1 MKNFSDVLSR
11 SSLFGG
17 ISGEEIA
24 SLLHCLEARTLHY
37 HKNEY
42 VLTAGQQVDCIGLLL
57 SGSASIIQED
67 FWGNCNMIAKLH
79 PGQMFAEAFACSGQ
93 VSPNVSVVTD
103 SPADIMFLNV
113 QKVLDTCPSSC
124 AFHSRMIRNLLI
136 ALADKNLLFNE
147 KLTHM
152 AQRTTREKL
161 LSFLSAQ
168 SIQQGSPEFDIPFN
182 RQQLADYLSVDR
194 SAMSHELGKLRDE
207 GVLRFD
213 RNHFTLFKR
222 PGL

>member
-1 MKNFSDVLSR
+1 MYRTVVLCPSTTRFSR
-11 SSLFGG
+11 S
-17 ISGEEIA
+17 
-24 SLLHCLEARTLHY
+24 
-37 HKNEY
+37 K
-42 VLTAGQQVDCIGLLL
+42 LTFLVFRA
-57 SGSASIIQED
+57 
-67 FWGNCNMIAKLH
+67 
-79 PGQMFAEAFACSGQ
+79 
-93 VSPNVSVVTD
+93 VV
-103 SPADIMFLNV
+103 MFLNV

-168 SIQQGSPEFDIPFN
+168 SIRQGSPEFDIPFN